1 MINRNTLLVEAH
13 RFLVD
18 MQSNQQRYMEFL
30 STMSKYHKYDLMQ
43 QINLFFHAPAGSI
56 AIAPAE
62 TWEKLHRTLK
72 SDATA
77 IPILEGSRNREEL
90 RMVYDV
96 SDTNEHTD
104 ADAHLL
110 WQFNEARDAAYMDEH
125 FPGTGTMQERVTRIC
140 KQMAEN
146 SGAREEDKELLGLST
161 AYIVLSRLGY
171 DADDAF
177 AMDLVMMDFPEFNA
191 EELLGQVNHMSQSL
205 LNPLGEH
212 IRKEQKN
219 ERTAAEHENDAGRG
233 ENRPLEGPVG
243 MREGNLFETGE
254 TRDVEGARGDGE
266 GGRVPEGHRGGVFGE
281 GDAPDEPAD
290 GAAGSDGGTEEERPD
305 EVDRDHDLRPAS
317 DGGDSGSGV
326 APVSEEAEE
335 EPSQA
340 EEPLPEVD
348 YEANLS
354 TVSGKRKVLV
364 RNIEAI
370 RLMKRL
376 EVQNREATPEE
387 QKLLQ
392 SYAGFGGL
400 PEAFDKFN
408 TSWTK
413 EYQQIRDVLSE
424 SEYRAARASTLNAH
438 YTPDAL
444 VQSIYKGLEHMG
456 FHAGNILE
464 PASGSG
470 KFFQNMPEEM
480 RQKSN
485 LFGVELDPLSARI
498 AAKAHPDVQELNAPY
513 EGVDVPDN
521 SFDLAISNVPF
532 GDYRVTTDPRY
543 KEGYLIHD
551 YFLNKMTDQVRP
563 GGLVVAI
570 TATGTLDKLDGSARE
585 NLARKAE
592 LVTAYRLPNT
602 TFAEDGTK
610 TPADILIFK
619 KREKELAKNYFEEH
633 KEEKPEW
640 VTSLANAVRVDYDAY
655 LPINSMFAF
664 NSNSENVFGQIAT
677 ERSGHGY
684 RVTCLPKKD
693 EEKTYLQMLDERMA
707 ELPTDVYQPSA
718 EPMMTPVLKMKEE
731 EKPYGFSVQAG
742 KLVFTPPEGLDADD
756 SSIPNIDEFTE
767 SDVRKFISAV
777 NIRDAVQEMF
787 LAERNGCSDT
797 ELQHHQAKLNQLY
810 DEHVK
815 AFGRLASDKM
825 LGKYFRKDPGYPLLV
840 SMETF
845 ENGVF
850 QSKAD
855 CFTKRTILANVAP
868 THADS
873 AEDALTISMQ
883 EKGKVDLAY
892 MAQLAQQPMDE
903 IVHQLDGKSIYLD
916 FDDQEYK
923 VASEY
928 LSGDV
933 RGKIRS
939 LQTREKQLEE
949 KMDNAVGEALGG
961 AWNDFSFT
969 PRTPMEEEFWNKVQ
983 ELRSLPKGTDLYS
996 YFLPSWKYR
1005 NNADA
1010 MAYLKEHEN
1019 DRTLQVIYTSAVG
1032 NLDLAPDSIRTD
1044 PIFALDSI
1052 KCGLKPEIIDYWTAG
1067 EFVSTCL
1074 HYMHIDAPFDN
1085 RYPAS
1090 ASFAPAYNFLHQ
1102 QLTEHPVSLDNTSW
1116 EDRKKLAE
1124 EIANHWKEYKESYDR
1139 EAEKLIAEDSNPTLK
1154 ALKEEQKNIQQNL
1167 AALEEVK
1174 PKDIPASDISV
1185 NLGTTWIP
1193 PEWIHDFLKD
1203 TLNLSWY
1210 EYEPMEVQFSS
1221 VTGTWHI
1228 DGKSLN
1234 GSSNVK
1240 AWSTFGTEHIN
1251 AVKLCEQA
1259 LNLKQP
1265 HVYKTVMVGGEEK
1278 RVIDP
1283 EATMEA
1289 QMKQEELKEAFTKW
1303 IWKSERRS
1311 QWITEY
1317 YNEHFNN
1324 IVPRQ
1329 FTGKYLTF
1337 PGMAP
1342 EYEASL
1348 RDYQKAAIE
1357 HSLTGNTLFAHCV
1370 GAGKTWEMICSAMES
1385 KRLGIAHK
1393 PMIIVPKQLTE
1404 QTGTEFRRLYPDA
1417 RILVATDKDF
1427 KPENRREF
1435 FARVAAQNWDAVIM
1449 GHTQFEKIPISEE
1462 RQAMLLRD
1470 TISRLIDAKQA
1481 LKDQEGESF
1490 SVKEIERF
1498 RKKMEARLHALEEKI
1513 KNKQDSESN
1522 LYFEDLGV
1530 DRLYID
1536 EAHNYK
1542 NLYIQTKMS
1551 NVAGVQTS
1559 HAAKSGDIYEKIQY
1573 INEITHN
1580 NGVVFATGTPVS
1592 NSMTE
1597 LYTMQR
1603 YLRPDVLAQQ
1613 GVASFDSWAAN
1624 YGKITQGME
1633 LKPEG
1638 KGFQEKTRFSKFCN
1652 LPELMATYKNMAD
1665 IKTQDMIHLKL
1676 PKCEFIV
1683 AQTEATE
1690 EQKRMVNSFANRAEA
1705 IRQGGVDNT
1714 EDNMLKVTNDGRAL
1728 ALDQRVFDPTLPDD
1742 PNSKVNLCVKNVLD
1756 VYRETEAQKSAQL
1769 IFCDHSAPGAK
1780 NGFSVYEDIKKK
1792 LVAQGVKPEEIEFI
1806 QNAKTDVQKD
1816 NLFRKV
1822 REGKVRVLIGGTEAL
1837 GTGVNVQDRL
1847 IATHDLEVPWK
1858 PSDLEQRLGR
1868 LVRSGNMNENVKCF
1882 RYITKGTF
1890 DAYMWQ
1896 ILENKQRFI
1905 SQVMTSKDVTRE
1917 AEDCDETTLTY
1928 AEIKALSTGEPL
1940 IKEKMEVD
1948 NRLNRLKL
1956 ARSTFITTQEEQR
1969 KAIKHKYPEE
1979 IASAEKKLHLLQEA
1993 KMEFDAQT
2001 KKDEKGEEI
2010 FSMTINGKSYDK
2022 REEAAKALSA
2032 AVKEDVQSLHAEYKG
2047 FKITGA
2053 INFLTKQPILNLVNK
2068 VAYNVDVFGNEK
2080 TLLSNVVATTAHL
2093 TSDLEFTQQ
2102 KLETTKHDFEV
2113 AKSEVDKPFAHEE
2126 EFHQLAERSEEI
2138 ELILQIKEKGIEDE
2152 EEIQQEVRIER
2163 LKHVLKDFY
2172 GTSGCDLNFDRLPSD
2187 EAGKF
2192 YLSQVA
2198 VTMKRYSDRIED
2210 GKPFFEEMDR
2220 LVIGQM
2226 LDKNMLQDEVIHTI
2240 HKYSPALP
2248 NEAETQ
2254 RLVSE
2259 IAAEKFDPIAPE
2271 QATAMS
2277 I

>member
-1 MINRNTLLVEAH
+1 M
-13 RFLVD
+13 
-18 MQSNQQRYMEFL
+18 
-30 STMSKYHKYDLMQ
+30 
-43 QINLFFHAPAGSI
+43 
-56 AIAPAE
+56 
-62 TWEKLHRTLK
+62 
-72 SDATA
+72 
-77 IPILEGSRNREEL
+77 
-90 RMVYDV
+90 
-96 SDTNEHTD
+96 
-104 ADAHLL
+104 
-110 WQFNEARDAAYMDEH
+110 
-125 FPGTGTMQERVTRIC
+125 
-140 KQMAEN
+140 
-146 SGAREEDKELLGLST
+146 
-161 AYIVLSRLGY
+161 
-171 DADDAF
+171 
-177 AMDLVMMDFPEFNA
+177 
-191 EELLGQVNHMSQSL
+191 
-205 LNPLGEH
+205 
-212 IRKEQKN
+212 
-219 ERTAAEHENDAGRG
+219 
-233 ENRPLEGPVG
+233 
-243 MREGNLFETGE
+243 
-254 TRDVEGARGDGE
+254 
-266 GGRVPEGHRGGVFGE
+266 
-281 GDAPDEPAD
+281 
-290 GAAGSDGGTEEERPD
+290 
-305 EVDRDHDLRPAS
+305 
-317 DGGDSGSGV
+317 
-326 APVSEEAEE
+326 
-335 EPSQA
+335 
-340 EEPLPEVD
+340 
-348 YEANLS
+348 
-354 TVSGKRKVLV
+354 
-364 RNIEAI
+364 
-370 RLMKRL
+370 
-376 EVQNREATPEE
+376 
-387 QKLLQ
+387 
-392 SYAGFGGL
+392 
-400 PEAFDKFN
+400 
-408 TSWTK
+408 
-413 EYQQIRDVLSE
+413 
-424 SEYRAARASTLNAH
+424 
-438 YTPDAL
+438 
-444 VQSIYKGLEHMG
+444 
-456 FHAGNILE
+456 
-464 PASGSG
+464 
-470 KFFQNMPEEM
+470 
-480 RQKSN
+480 
-485 LFGVELDPLSARI
+485 
-498 AAKAHPDVQELNAPY
+498 
-513 EGVDVPDN
+513 
-521 SFDLAISNVPF
+521 
-532 GDYRVTTDPRY
+532 
-543 KEGYLIHD
+543 
-551 YFLNKMTDQVRP
+551 
-563 GGLVVAI
+563 
-570 TATGTLDKLDGSARE
+570 
-585 NLARKAE
+585 
-592 LVTAYRLPNT
+592 
-602 TFAEDGTK
+602 
-610 TPADILIFK
+610 
-619 KREKELAKNYFEEH
+619 
-633 KEEKPEW
+633 
-640 VTSLANAVRVDYDAY
+640 TSLANAVYVDYNEY

-664 NSNSENVFGQIAT
+664 NSNSENVFGQITT
-677 ERSGHGY
+677 ESSSYGH
-684 RVTCLPKKD
+684 RVTCVPKQD
-693 EEKTYLQMLDERMA
+693 EERTYLQMLDERMA

-718 EPMMTPVLKMKEE
+718 EPTMTPVLKVKDK

-756 SSIPNIDEFTE
+756 PSIPNLDEFAE
-767 SDVRKFISAV
+767 RDVQKFISAV

-787 LAERNGCSDT
+787 LAERNGCSDE
-797 ELQHHQAKLNQLY
+797 ELSRHQAKLNQLY

-825 LGKYFRKDPGYPLLV
+825 LDKHFRKDPGYPLLV

-850 QSKAD
+850 QAKAD
-855 CFTKRTILANVAP
+855 CFTKRTILANIAP
-868 THADS
+868 TYADS

-883 EKGKVDLAY
+883 EKGKVAPAY
-892 MAQLAQQPMDE
+892 MAELTGQPMNE
-903 IVHQLDGKSIYLD
+903 IIQQLYGKSIYFD
-916 FDDQEYK
+916 FDEQEYK
-923 VASEY
+923 ITAEY

-939 LQTREKQLEE
+939 LQKREKRLDENIA
-949 KMDNAVGEALGG
+949 DAVGEALGNS
-961 AWNDFSFT
+961 WNKLDFT
-969 PRTPMEEEFWNKVQ
+969 PRTPLEEELWNKVQ
-983 ELRSLPKGTDLYS
+983 ELRTLPKGTDLYGH
-996 YFLPSWKYR
+996 FLPSWKYR
-1005 NNADA
+1005 NDTEA

-1019 DRTLQVIYTSAVG
+1019 NRTLQLIYAAAVG
-1032 NLDLAPDSIRTD
+1032 NLDLVPKQLRMD
-1044 PIFALDSI
+1044 PVFALDLI
-1052 KCGLKPEIIDYWTAG
+1052 KCGMTINTINQWTSG
-1067 EFVSTCL
+1067 EFIGICL

-1102 QLTEHPVSLDNTSW
+1102 QLTEHPVSLENTSW
-1116 EDRKKLAE
+1116 DDRKKLAG
-1124 EIANHWKEYKESYDR
+1124 EIANHWKEYKENYDR
-1139 EAEKLIAEDSNPTLK
+1139 EAEKLLAEDSNPTLK
-1154 ALKEEQKNIQQNL
+1154 ALKDEQKQIQQNL
-1167 AALEEVK
+1167 VALEEVK

-1203 TLNLSWY
+1203 VLDLSWY
-1210 EYEPMEVQFSS
+1210 EYEPLKVEYSS
-1221 VTGTWHI
+1221 VANTWHI
-1228 DGKSLN
+1228 DGKNLA
-1234 GSSNVK
+1234 GSSNMK

-1265 HVYKTVMVGGEEK
+1265 HIYKTIMFGGEEK

-1303 IWKSERRS
+1303 VWKSERRAAWIS
-1311 QWITEY
+1311 QY

-1357 HSLTGNTLFAHCV
+1357 HSLNGNTLFAHCV

-1449 GHTQFEKIPISEE
+1449 GHTQFEKIPISDE
-1462 RQAMLLRD
+1462 RRAMLLRD
-1470 TISRLIDAKQA
+1470 TIDRLVEAKA
-1481 LKDQEGESF
+1481 KLKSKDGDDF
-1490 SVKEIERF
+1490 SIKEIERF
-1498 RKKMEARLHALEEKI
+1498 RKKMQARLDALEEKI
-1513 KNKQDSESN
+1513 KNKQDNESS
-1522 LYFEDLGV
+1522 LCFEDLGI
-1530 DRLYID
+1530 DRLYVD

-1542 NLYIQTKMS
+1542 NLYTVTKMS

-1573 INEITHN
+1573 INEITN
-1580 NGVVFATGTPVS
+1580 YNGVVFATGTPVS

-1603 YLRPDVLAQQ
+1603 YLQPDVLYWQ
-1613 GVASFDSWAAN
+1613 GLGSFDAWAAN

-1690 EQKRMVNSFANRAEA
+1690 EQKRMVNEFADRAEA

-1742 PNSKVNLCVKNVLD
+1742 PNSKVNQCVKNVLD

-1792 LVAQGVKPEEIEFI
+1792 LIAQGVKPEEIEFI

-1816 NLFRKV
+1816 NLFKKV

-1905 SQVMTSKDVTRE
+1905 SQIMTSKDVTRE

-1979 IASAEKKLHLLQEA
+1979 IAKMEKKLHLLRKA

-2001 KKDEKGEEI
+2001 KTNEKGEEI
-2010 FSMTINGKSYDK
+2010 FSMTINGKAYDK
-2022 REEAAKALSA
+2022 REEAAQALSA

-2053 INFLTKQPILNLVNK
+2053 INFLTKSPILNLVNK
-2068 VAYNVDVFGNEK
+2068 VAYNVDVYGNEK
-2080 TLLSNVVATTAHL
+2080 TLLSNVIATTAHL
-2093 TSDLEFTQQ
+2093 KSDLEFTQ
-2102 KLETTKHDFEV
+2102 KSLETTKHDFEV
-2113 AKSEVDKPFAHEE
+2113 AKNEVDKPFVHEE
-2126 EFHQLAERSEEI
+2126 EFHKLAERSEEI
-2138 ELILQIKEKGIEDE
+2138 ELILQIKEKGVEDE
-2152 EEIQQEVRIER
+2152 EEIQQEVRVER

-2172 GTSGCDLNFDRLPSD
+2172 GTNDSDINFGRLPSD

-2192 YLSQVA
+2192 YLSKVA

-2210 GKPFFEEMDR
+2210 GKPFFEELDR
-2220 LVIGQM
+2220 LAVGQM
-2226 LDKNMLQDEVIHTI
+2226 LDKNMLQDEVVHTI

-2248 NEAETQ
+2248 NEEEV
-2254 RLVSE
+2254 RELVSE
-2259 IAAEKFDPIAPE
+2259 VAAEKFAHE
-2271 QATAMS
+2271 QAAAMS

>member
-1 MINRNTLLVEAH
+1 M
-13 RFLVD
+13 
-18 MQSNQQRYMEFL
+18 
-30 STMSKYHKYDLMQ
+30 
-43 QINLFFHAPAGSI
+43 
-56 AIAPAE
+56 
-62 TWEKLHRTLK
+62 
-72 SDATA
+72 
-77 IPILEGSRNREEL
+77 
-90 RMVYDV
+90 
-96 SDTNEHTD
+96 
-104 ADAHLL
+104 
-110 WQFNEARDAAYMDEH
+110 
-125 FPGTGTMQERVTRIC
+125 
-140 KQMAEN
+140 
-146 SGAREEDKELLGLST
+146 
-161 AYIVLSRLGY
+161 
-171 DADDAF
+171 
-177 AMDLVMMDFPEFNA
+177 
-191 EELLGQVNHMSQSL
+191 
-205 LNPLGEH
+205 
-212 IRKEQKN
+212 
-219 ERTAAEHENDAGRG
+219 
-233 ENRPLEGPVG
+233 
-243 MREGNLFETGE
+243 
-254 TRDVEGARGDGE
+254 
-266 GGRVPEGHRGGVFGE
+266 
-281 GDAPDEPAD
+281 
-290 GAAGSDGGTEEERPD
+290 
-305 EVDRDHDLRPAS
+305 
-317 DGGDSGSGV
+317 
-326 APVSEEAEE
+326 
-335 EPSQA
+335 
-340 EEPLPEVD
+340 D

-633 KEEKPEW
+633 KEGKPEW

-1638 KGFQEKTRFSKFCN
+1638 KS
-1652 LPELMATYKNMAD
+1652 
-1665 IKTQDMIHLKL
+1665 
-1676 PKCEFIV
+1676 
-1683 AQTEATE
+1683 
-1690 EQKRMVNSFANRAEA
+1690 
-1705 IRQGGVDNT
+1705 
-1714 EDNMLKVTNDGRAL
+1714 
-1728 ALDQRVFDPTLPDD
+1728 TL
-1742 PNSKVNLCVKNVLD
+1742 
-1756 VYRETEAQKSAQL
+1756 R
-1769 IFCDHSAPGAK
+1769 
-1780 NGFSVYEDIKKK
+1780 
-1792 LVAQGVKPEEIEFI
+1792 
-1806 QNAKTDVQKD
+1806 
-1816 NLFRKV
+1816 
-1822 REGKVRVLIGGTEAL
+1822 
-1837 GTGVNVQDRL
+1837 
-1847 IATHDLEVPWK
+1847 
-1858 PSDLEQRLGR
+1858 
-1868 LVRSGNMNENVKCF
+1868 
-1882 RYITKGTF
+1882 
-1890 DAYMWQ
+1890 
-1896 ILENKQRFI
+1896 
-1905 SQVMTSKDVTRE
+1905 
-1917 AEDCDETTLTY
+1917 
-1928 AEIKALSTGEPL
+1928 
-1940 IKEKMEVD
+1940 
-1948 NRLNRLKL
+1948 
-1956 ARSTFITTQEEQR
+1956 
-1969 KAIKHKYPEE
+1969 
-1979 IASAEKKLHLLQEA
+1979 
-1993 KMEFDAQT
+1993 
-2001 KKDEKGEEI
+2001 
-2010 FSMTINGKSYDK
+2010 
-2022 REEAAKALSA
+2022 
-2032 AVKEDVQSLHAEYKG
+2032 
-2047 FKITGA
+2047 
-2053 INFLTKQPILNLVNK
+2053 
-2068 VAYNVDVFGNEK
+2068 
-2080 TLLSNVVATTAHL
+2080 
-2093 TSDLEFTQQ
+2093 
-2102 KLETTKHDFEV
+2102 
-2113 AKSEVDKPFAHEE
+2113 
-2126 EFHQLAERSEEI
+2126 
-2138 ELILQIKEKGIEDE
+2138 
-2152 EEIQQEVRIER
+2152 
-2163 LKHVLKDFY
+2163 
-2172 GTSGCDLNFDRLPSD
+2172 
-2187 EAGKF
+2187 
-2192 YLSQVA
+2192 
-2198 VTMKRYSDRIED
+2198 
-2210 GKPFFEEMDR
+2210 
-2220 LVIGQM
+2220 
-2226 LDKNMLQDEVIHTI
+2226 
-2240 HKYSPALP
+2240 
-2248 NEAETQ
+2248 
-2254 RLVSE
+2254 
-2259 IAAEKFDPIAPE
+2259 
-2271 QATAMS
+2271 
-2277 I
+2277 